1 MNLKNKLKNFPHIY
15 YTNLDNRTDRRD
27 YMEEQFD
34 YWKLPSTRVSGSK
47 FLASTVNDWAKDY
60 VVGSV
65 TGMPAYLSLIHI

>member
-34 YWKLPSTRVSGSK
+34 YWKLP
-47 FLASTVNDWAKDY
+47 FY
-60 VVGSV
+60 
-65 TGMPAYLSLIHI
+65 